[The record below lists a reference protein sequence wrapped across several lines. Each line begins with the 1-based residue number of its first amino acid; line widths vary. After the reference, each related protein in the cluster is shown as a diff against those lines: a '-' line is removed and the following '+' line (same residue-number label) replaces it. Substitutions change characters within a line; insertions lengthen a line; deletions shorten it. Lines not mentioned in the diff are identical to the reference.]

1 MVKVIPEENLTNLSL
16 GTLHYRCSEESER
29 FFKRRSH
36 DPRYCFE
43 LFRRAILEQNQ
54 QSWELIYRQYQ
65 PLVSG
70 WIERH
75 SSFQSTGE
83 EKDYFVNRAFEKM
96 WQVMTPEKFNQFSDL
111 KSVLRYMQMC
121 INSVIM
127 DHNRKK
133 EETVL
138 WDDAPKSILHKTD
151 QTENVERRIMI
162 SEQQQAL
169 WQSLNQ
175 RLKNEKEQK
184 VIYGMFVL
192 ALKPREILTEFKGVF
207 KNANEIYQIRANVID
222 RLRRDQEFREYF
234 SNF

>member
-1 MVKVIPEENLTNLSL
+1 MAKVISEENLTDLSL
-16 GTLHYRCSEESER
+16 SILLYRCSEESEH
-29 FFKRRSH
+29 FFQKRSH

-54 QSWELIYRQYQ
+54 LSWELIYRQYR

-96 WQVMTPEKFNQFSDL
+96 WQVMTPEKFGQFPDL
-111 KSVLRYMQMC
+111 KSVLRYLQMC
-121 INSVIM
+121 VHSVIM
-127 DHNRKK
+127 DHIRKK

-138 WDDAPKSILHKTD
+138 WDDVPPSILDKAD

-162 SEQQQAL
+162 SDRQQAL
-169 WQSLNQ
+169 WQSLNH

-192 ALKPREILTEFKGVF
+192 ALKPGELLKEFKGVF
-207 KNANEIYQIRANVID
+207 KNANEIYQIKANVIE
-222 RLRRDQEFREYF
+222 RLRRDHEFREF
-234 SNF
+234 LSNF